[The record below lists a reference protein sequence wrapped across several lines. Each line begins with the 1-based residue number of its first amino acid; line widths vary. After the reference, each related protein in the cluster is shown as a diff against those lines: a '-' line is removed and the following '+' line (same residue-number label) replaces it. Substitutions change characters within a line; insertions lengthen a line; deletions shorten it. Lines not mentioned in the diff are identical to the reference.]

1 MNELDFTNRTA
12 SILFRP
18 KKSRIDCHFLS
29 TKTPVS
35 RDNILVCLRLEPG
48 IKTQHLYTISL
59 SLQRKLLWKDLKQFH

>member
-12 SILFRP
+12 SILFRT

-48 IKTQHLYTISL
+48 IKTQHL
-59 SLQRKLLWKDLKQFH
+59 

>member
-12 SILFRP
+12 SILFRT
-18 KKSRIDCHFLS
+18 KKSRIDCLS